1 MTAVEIHA
9 ANRLRSWAMDL
20 FERELFGRLGLD
32 AVVSPTTPIVA
43 PPLSAAAAARGE
55 SDTALTVKLIKF
67 VFLASARARPVLYFL
82 SRGRDVA
89 SPRRPPRPTEPL
101 RARRVARAPRGPA
114 ADGALVARVRAPRPR
129 QINAG
134 GRRAAAAR
142 LRERVR
148 RAPRAVTA
156 YMEAARGA
164 VGLAQERR
172 RR

>member
-43 PPLSAAAAARGE
+43 PPLAAAAAAGGE

-67 VFLASARARPVLYFL
+67 VFLASARARPARVD

-164 VGLAQERR
+164 VGLAERR